1 MLESTF
7 HPSTLA
13 LHAGY
18 GYDSQRTLSVP
29 IYQSSSFRFDSSDQ
43 AGRRFALEELGNIYS
58 RLSNPTTD
66 VLANRL
72 AQVDGGGFGVVT
84 ASGAS
89 ALFYAFVN
97 LAQAGDNILYANKIY
112 GGTQTLL
119 VHTLKR
125 FGIEARC
132 FDVDDLS
139 TLEPLIDN
147 NTKAIFFES
156 LSNPQI
162 SIPDICAITELA
174 KRHKLA
180 TICDNTIA
188 PMIFRPFDFGIDIA
202 VYSCTKYING
212 HGSGLGGAIIES
224 KGLNELLID
233 NPRYSVFNTPFGI
246 DIAVYSC
253 TKYINGHGSGL
264 GGAIIESKGLNE
276 LLIDNPRY
284 SVFNTPDPSYHGL
297 VYASLPYPIYGMRL
311 ILEWLRNIGASLSP
325 HNAWIHLQGLETL
338 ELRLQKHSQNA
349 LEIATFLE
357 SHPKVKQVEYPALES
372 SPYYARFKQYFTS
385 GYASGLFSFEL
396 ESYEKA
402 KALCDRLKLFCITA
416 NIGDSKSLVIHPASQ
431 AAMRVGFLAL
441 S

>member
-1 MLESTF
+1 MLESTY

-18 GYDSQRTLSVP
+18 AYDSQRTLSVP

-97 LAQAGDNILYANKIY
+97 LAQAGDNIIYANKIY
-112 GGTQTLL
+112 GGTQTLI

-139 TLEPLIDN
+139 TLEPLIDE
-147 NTKAIFFES
+147 NTRAIFFES

-174 KRHKLA
+174 KRHRLA

-212 HGSGLGGAIIES
+212 HGSGLGGAIIER
-224 KGLNELLID
+224 KGFNEVLVD
-233 NPRYSVFNTPFGI
+233 NPRYSI
-246 DIAVYSC
+246 
-253 TKYINGHGSGL
+253 
-264 GGAIIESKGLNE
+264 
-276 LLIDNPRY
+276 
-284 SVFNTPDPSYHGL
+284 FNTPDPSYHGL
-297 VYASLPYPIYGMRL
+297 VYASLPYPIYGIRL
-311 ILEWLRNIGASLSP
+311 ITEWLRNIGASLSP

-338 ELRLQKHSQNA
+338 ELRIQKHSQNA
-349 LEIATFLE
+349 LKIATFLE
-357 SHPKVKQVEYPALES
+357 SHAKIKQVEYPALES

-385 GYASGLFSFEL
+385 GYASGLLSFEL
-396 ESYEKA
+396 ESYDKA
-402 KALCDRLKLFCITA
+402 KALCDRLKLFSITA
-416 NIGDSKSLVIHPASQ
+416 NIGDSKSLVIHPASTTHSQLSQSELLSAGISPASIRLSVGLESSADLINDLAQ
-431 AAMRVGFLAL
+431 ALG
-441 S
+441 